1 MICYT
6 IEGLKRYIIIFSTYF
21 AVIYKIEMVICIK
34 NYNTVKIIK
43 PKMKVIITITG
54 DIPQVYGNRY
64 DYGDRILKNIESRDY
79 EVFYSGQNQGR
90 LDYQLLNAVD
100 SSSTF
105 GVYHRSKK
113 TSPFTFWGITNDSS
127 IVRER
132 SIANGVDSLP
142 NERLQ
147 IRLVIPC
154 ANVIKRQIN
163 TEFTGTGKYKKA
175 VLQHSGFDIDVN
187 INLGFYTKI

>member
-1 MICYT
+1 MILCT
-6 IEGLKRYIIIFSTYF
+6 
-21 AVIYKIEMVICIK
+21 K
-34 NYNTVKIIK
+34 NYNTLKIIK
-43 PKMKVIITITG
+43 PKMTVIITITG
-54 DIPQVYGNRY
+54 DIQQVYGNLY
-64 DYGDRILKNIESRDY
+64 DYGDRILENIESHDY

-90 LDYQLLNAVD
+90 LDSQLVNAVD

-105 GVYHRSKK
+105 RVYFRSKK
-113 TSPFTFWGITNDSS
+113 TSPFIFLGITNYSS

-154 ANVIKRQIN
+154 DNVIKRQIN
-163 TEFTGTGKYKKA
+163 TEFEGIGKYKKA
-175 VLQHSGFDIDVN
+175 ILQHSGFDIDVN